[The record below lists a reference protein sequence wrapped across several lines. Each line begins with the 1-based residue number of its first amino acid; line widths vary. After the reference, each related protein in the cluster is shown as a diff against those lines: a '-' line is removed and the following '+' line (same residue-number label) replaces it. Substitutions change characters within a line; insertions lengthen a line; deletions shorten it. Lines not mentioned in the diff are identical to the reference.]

1 MASSFNQV
9 IAAAS
14 TDSTS
19 STIDNSIMTF
29 AEEPTEDPYVK
40 VENSLYDWIDDYVDY
55 DYSYVDE
62 QKNIKISNNQINI
75 TQEENSQV
83 IPFEVP
89 RYYDGID
96 LTRMTFQIH
105 YVNANGYD
113 GLCFP
118 INVVANST
126 KIRFYLLADASFTA
140 TAGLVKLEI
149 TASGVIST
157 PKGDKNY
164 VWKTKPNTNSINILE
179 SLSSNGAIEPSQGWE
194 TYLQQVTNL
203 VSEANSY
210 VEAARQAA
218 NQAQATADTVDAKI
232 ANVSDE
238 ITENVKS
245 ELTVTLQ
252 NYYTKEEVDTIVDN
266 IDYTDLFAQIQQ
278 KIDAI
283 DGLANLVVEYDK
295 TTNTMTFKNGDE
307 VIVSHV
313 LETNPSAEW
322 TAAFKASLKTD
333 IDDAVGV
340 VSQDLD
346 SYKTSNDEAIAN
358 IQNDVSNIK
367 TNYYTSAQ
375 VDEKLQNKAD
385 ASAVSNLQTN
395 VEQIKGTADTN
406 KSNITSISSKLAELE
421 EQINNA
427 NTDPTV
433 HYRHTYDTETGLFQ
447 LIEISVG
454 DDGSEV
460 ETVVSASTIV
470 GGSGGGGTTATTI
483 TIDRITTS
491 PVTITKNDKAIIKY
505 RFSSVDSSGDDTGEG
520 TAVWKL
526 GNTVIATTIAI
537 QGENTFDA
545 TEYISVGTQKLTLT
559 ITDAA
564 GAVSVKTWTV
574 QMIDVRIESS
584 FNDRYTY
591 PIGTVSFDYTPY
603 GSIEKTVHFILDGAE
618 IGTVVTSSSGLPM
631 SYTLPEQTHGA
642 HLLDVYITAEINN
655 STIETNH
662 IYKDILW
669 YDSSSDIPVIG
680 CIYQN
685 FTAMQYDS
693 TNIIYTVYD
702 PNTESPK
709 VILSVDGVVTS
720 TLTLDSP
727 TQTWQFKSDEIGPHV
742 LTIQC
747 RDVVKTINVTIE
759 KLNINVEPVTA
770 NLAFDF
776 NPTGRSNN
784 DENRLWSDENNS
796 TVSMTVSDNFDWV
809 NGGYQ
814 LDSNGDKYFC
824 VKAGTSATFSY
835 NLFADD
841 ARKNGKEFKLIFK
854 TENVRK
860 SNATFLTCQTE
871 SPEIGLQM
879 NVHEAY
885 VRSSVDKLYIPYSEE
900 DVIEFEFNIFKDTE
914 IPLVLSYEDGTPGR
928 PMIYTSDHTFTQ
940 TIPVPII
947 IGSEDCDVLI
957 YRMKSYSS
965 SLTDSGVLSNYIA
978 DARNATEMIARYTR
992 NQIYDENNQ
1001 LTPESVAKACPHLKV
1016 IKLECPH
1023 FTNDKKDFVKG
1034 TSVECIHTGGDPAL
1048 DNWKAINCY
1057 HSGQGTT
1064 SNEYGYAGRNL
1075 DLLMC
1080 FNGIYTNSKIT
1091 YDENYKTILT
1101 MGDGTKYEDGN
1112 GKITLTRTS
1121 VPTNYLNVK
1130 VNIASSENENNAK
1143 LQKRF
1148 NDYLPYLNAAQ
1159 KKNSNVKNTMEFVN
1173 CVVFLKESDTDLST
1187 HREFQDTEWH
1197 FYAIGNIGDSKKTDY
1212 TRVVDANDP
1221 NEFVVEIM
1229 DNTLPNSTFSGTEEA
1244 LAALDADKF
1253 DEKGTYGFRYEMDGI
1268 TDEQQQANMAK
1279 WREFY
1284 RFVAT
1289 STDEEFVSGLKDW
1302 FIVDSALYMYLFTE
1316 RYTMIDNRAKNTFWH
1331 YAKYYI
1337 STEGAS
1343 ILGEDAKYFVID
1355 DEAAAINNGYRF
1367 EFWDYDNDTGLG
1379 INNSGELTMTY
1390 GKEDTDYRTDG
1401 DPSSGYIF
1409 NAAESKFFC
1418 RIRDLMH
1425 NELANMFLQCES
1437 KGTWSAEGLIN
1448 QFDEAQSQFP
1458 EELWRLDYIRKY
1470 RRTYEGGT
1478 PRFLVTMMNGKKKY
1492 QRRQFE
1498 RDQEKYMATKY
1509 FGTTATSDQIMFRCN
1524 TPVDAAVTPDYTLHL
1539 TPYSDM
1545 YLSVMFGAT
1554 YKTQIRAKAGIQ
1566 YDISCPFETMDDT
1579 AVLVYCA
1586 SRIQSMGD
1594 ISACYIH
1601 DNDFSKAVK
1610 LKELIIGNATEG
1622 YSNVFLTNL
1631 NIGNNVLLEYLDIRN
1646 TPNLATSLNL
1656 TGCPNLVELYAE
1668 NSGLTGIS
1676 FANGGKLQIAHI
1688 PDVSSFTAKN
1698 LSYITDLQ
1706 LTGFNNMKILI
1717 VENTPAIDAYSYVT
1731 SSPNL
1736 TNVRLLGIDWGTD
1749 EGITDTSILD
1759 RLIKI
1764 AGIDNSGYNSQIS
1777 VLAGRFYSPV
1787 VKQKLLAEYVNA
1799 WPDLDIT
1806 YDTLVTQFTVTFQN
1820 DDGTV
1825 LDVQY
1830 VDKGGSAVDP
1840 ITREIDPIDTPTKE
1854 SSISTDF
1861 TYSGWD
1867 LSLDNVFANRTITAQ
1882 YSESVRNYSVRFMA
1896 RNILV
1901 KEVTAPYGTSVVYD
1915 GEIPIYTDEEAAYVF
1930 YLFTGW
1936 DKFGYVDGDKVINAV
1951 YDRFE
1956 YTEGCFNGLDI
1967 SEMRPV
1973 QIYALTKINKE
1984 QEIVE
1989 IKDSISFNMG
1999 ADVSYDNIEE
2009 TVLISEETV
2018 FTGSNYIDTGIKLLE
2033 TDSSWTLA
2041 IDYKWAESNAN
2052 NAVLM
2057 QCYQGDGSNGF
2068 KIWQSS
2074 QPRITW
2080 GTSSVTSA
2088 GIGKRDILV
2097 IRHIKGETQLHVY
2110 KGNLPADTVDYS
2122 TLSASRA
2129 TASTQ
2134 TLVFG
2139 CARAD
2144 DGVYE
2149 NYGKGTIYWCKIWKE
2164 DLGDAACITLAG
2176 WTHEPITLEM
2186 IGFRRHY
2193 LSDGSGQK
2201 CSMTFL
2207 AANLLENQ
2215 IALNGTTSNTGGWNS
2230 TSLNLLLNNRFYN
2243 AIPVQWRQLIKQ
2255 CKVSSSAGNKSK
2267 DIVTSNCYVAIPA
2280 IAELDS
2286 SFAYE
2291 PYSYEGDTI
2300 TFITSNATR
2309 ARSTAAGVSGEYWT
2323 RSPNVEYTTYYF
2335 TINGDDSGNT
2345 AGSVNGYSYALY
2357 EKYVLIELSI

>member
-835 NLFADD
+835 
-841 ARKNGKEFKLIFK
+841 
-854 TENVRK
+854 
-860 SNATFLTCQTE
+860 
-871 SPEIGLQM
+871 
-879 NVHEAY
+879 
-885 VRSSVDKLYIPYSEE
+885 
-900 DVIEFEFNIFKDTE
+900 
-914 IPLVLSYEDGTPGR
+914 
-928 PMIYTSDHTFTQ
+928 
-940 TIPVPII
+940 
-947 IGSEDCDVLI
+947 
-957 YRMKSYSS
+957 
-965 SLTDSGVLSNYIA
+965 
-978 DARNATEMIARYTR
+978 
-992 NQIYDENNQ
+992 
-1001 LTPESVAKACPHLKV
+1001 
-1016 IKLECPH
+1016 
-1023 FTNDKKDFVKG
+1023 
-1034 TSVECIHTGGDPAL
+1034 
-1048 DNWKAINCY
+1048 
-1057 HSGQGTT
+1057 
-1064 SNEYGYAGRNL
+1064 
-1075 DLLMC
+1075 
-1080 FNGIYTNSKIT
+1080 
-1091 YDENYKTILT
+1091 
-1101 MGDGTKYEDGN
+1101 
-1112 GKITLTRTS
+1112 
-1121 VPTNYLNVK
+1121 
-1130 VNIASSENENNAK
+1130 
-1143 LQKRF
+1143 
-1148 NDYLPYLNAAQ
+1148 
-1159 KKNSNVKNTMEFVN
+1159 
-1173 CVVFLKESDTDLST
+1173 
-1187 HREFQDTEWH
+1187 
-1197 FYAIGNIGDSKKTDY
+1197 
-1212 TRVVDANDP
+1212 
-1221 NEFVVEIM
+1221 
-1229 DNTLPNSTFSGTEEA
+1229 
-1244 LAALDADKF
+1244 
-1253 DEKGTYGFRYEMDGI
+1253 
-1268 TDEQQQANMAK
+1268 
-1279 WREFY
+1279 
-1284 RFVAT
+1284 
-1289 STDEEFVSGLKDW
+1289 
-1302 FIVDSALYMYLFTE
+1302 
-1316 RYTMIDNRAKNTFWH
+1316 
-1331 YAKYYI
+1331 
-1337 STEGAS
+1337 
-1343 ILGEDAKYFVID
+1343 
-1355 DEAAAINNGYRF
+1355 
-1367 EFWDYDNDTGLG
+1367 
-1379 INNSGELTMTY
+1379 
-1390 GKEDTDYRTDG
+1390 
-1401 DPSSGYIF
+1401 
-1409 NAAESKFFC
+1409 
-1418 RIRDLMH
+1418 
-1425 NELANMFLQCES
+1425 
-1437 KGTWSAEGLIN
+1437 
-1448 QFDEAQSQFP
+1448 
-1458 EELWRLDYIRKY
+1458 
-1470 RRTYEGGT
+1470 
-1478 PRFLVTMMNGKKKY
+1478 
-1492 QRRQFE
+1492 
-1498 RDQEKYMATKY
+1498 
-1509 FGTTATSDQIMFRCN
+1509 
-1524 TPVDAAVTPDYTLHL
+1524 
-1539 TPYSDM
+1539 
-1545 YLSVMFGAT
+1545 
-1554 YKTQIRAKAGIQ
+1554 
-1566 YDISCPFETMDDT
+1566 
-1579 AVLVYCA
+1579 
-1586 SRIQSMGD
+1586 
-1594 ISACYIH
+1594 
-1601 DNDFSKAVK
+1601 
-1610 LKELIIGNATEG
+1610 
-1622 YSNVFLTNL
+1622 
-1631 NIGNNVLLEYLDIRN
+1631 
-1646 TPNLATSLNL
+1646 
-1656 TGCPNLVELYAE
+1656 
-1668 NSGLTGIS
+1668 
-1676 FANGGKLQIAHI
+1676 
-1688 PDVSSFTAKN
+1688 
-1698 LSYITDLQ
+1698 
-1706 LTGFNNMKILI
+1706 
-1717 VENTPAIDAYSYVT
+1717 
-1731 SSPNL
+1731 
-1736 TNVRLLGIDWGTD
+1736 
-1749 EGITDTSILD
+1749 
-1759 RLIKI
+1759 
-1764 AGIDNSGYNSQIS
+1764 
-1777 VLAGRFYSPV
+1777 
-1787 VKQKLLAEYVNA
+1787 
-1799 WPDLDIT
+1799 
-1806 YDTLVTQFTVTFQN
+1806 
-1820 DDGTV
+1820 
-1825 LDVQY
+1825 
-1830 VDKGGSAVDP
+1830 
-1840 ITREIDPIDTPTKE
+1840 
-1854 SSISTDF
+1854 
-1861 TYSGWD
+1861 
-1867 LSLDNVFANRTITAQ
+1867 LSLI
-1882 YSESVRNYSVRFMA
+1882 
-1896 RNILV
+1896 
-1901 KEVTAPYGTSVVYD
+1901 
-1915 GEIPIYTDEEAAYVF
+1915 
-1930 YLFTGW
+1930 
-1936 DKFGYVDGDKVINAV
+1936 
-1951 YDRFE
+1951 
-1956 YTEGCFNGLDI
+1956 
-1967 SEMRPV
+1967 
-1973 QIYALTKINKE
+1973 
-1984 QEIVE
+1984 
-1989 IKDSISFNMG
+1989 
-1999 ADVSYDNIEE
+1999 
-2009 TVLISEETV
+2009 
-2018 FTGSNYIDTGIKLLE
+2018 
-2033 TDSSWTLA
+2033 
-2041 IDYKWAESNAN
+2041 
-2052 NAVLM
+2052 
-2057 QCYQGDGSNGF
+2057 
-2068 KIWQSS
+2068 
-2074 QPRITW
+2074 
-2080 GTSSVTSA
+2080 
-2088 GIGKRDILV
+2088 
-2097 IRHIKGETQLHVY
+2097 HI
-2110 KGNLPADTVDYS
+2110 
-2122 TLSASRA
+2122 
-2129 TASTQ
+2129 
-2134 TLVFG
+2134 
-2139 CARAD
+2139 
-2144 DGVYE
+2144 
-2149 NYGKGTIYWCKIWKE
+2149 
-2164 DLGDAACITLAG
+2164 
-2176 WTHEPITLEM
+2176 
-2186 IGFRRHY
+2186 
-2193 LSDGSGQK
+2193 
-2201 CSMTFL
+2201 
-2207 AANLLENQ
+2207 
-2215 IALNGTTSNTGGWNS
+2215 
-2230 TSLNLLLNNRFYN
+2230 
-2243 AIPVQWRQLIKQ
+2243 
-2255 CKVSSSAGNKSK
+2255 
-2267 DIVTSNCYVAIPA
+2267 
-2280 IAELDS
+2280 
-2286 SFAYE
+2286 
-2291 PYSYEGDTI
+2291 
-2300 TFITSNATR
+2300 
-2309 ARSTAAGVSGEYWT
+2309 
-2323 RSPNVEYTTYYF
+2323 
-2335 TINGDDSGNT
+2335 
-2345 AGSVNGYSYALY
+2345 
-2357 EKYVLIELSI
+2357 